1 MVAVEFKNI
10 VKEFPGVKALDSVSF
25 GIEEKTIHA
34 LMGENGAGKSTLLKI
49 LGGNYIP
56 NSGKIFIK
64 EEQQSFLSVYDS
76 IEAKIAIIYQE
87 LHLVPELTV
96 YENIF
101 LGQML
106 THKNG
111 IINNKEMIRISNNL
125 LRELD
130 DTIDPSSK
138 IKSLSIGQQQLVE
151 IAKSLNR
158 GADILAFDEPTSSLS
173 SKETTKL
180 FAIIRSL
187 HQKGKTII
195 YVSHRMDEIF
205 DICDSIT
212 IFKDGCHVITY
223 NDIKD
228 ITRDI
233 LIEKMLGNKLDDM
246 FEYRHCEL
254 GNTYMSVENLT
265 SDDVPYPISFS
276 IQRKEILGFFGLVGA
291 GRTELMKAIY
301 GTHGKAQG
309 KIIINNSEVHIDSP
323 KDAILNKIAYC
334 SEDRR
339 KDGIIPLFSITE
351 NISLVS
357 CQSENL
363 VNKNKEVQFTELSKS
378 SLKIKTPNIDQ
389 QIKFLSGGNQQKC
402 LLARWFSENP
412 TIDLIILDEPTRGI
426 DVGTKKEIY
435 QIIHDLRE
443 HGKTVILI
451 SSELPELIG
460 ICDRIITMCE
470 NKITSEFTRDNF
482 EQQAILNEAFS
493 KNH

>member
-10 VKEFPGVKALDSVSF
+10 VKDFPGVKALKSVSF

-64 EEQQSFLSVYDS
+64 EEQQSFLSVHDS

-111 IINNKEMIRISNNL
+111 IVDNKEMIKISNNL
-125 LRELD
+125 LKDLD

-173 SKETTKL
+173 SKEASKL

-195 YVSHRMDEIF
+195 YVSHRIDEIF

-212 IFKDGCHVITY
+212 IFKDGCHIITY

-265 SDDVPYPISFS
+265 SDGVPYPISFS
-276 IQRKEILGFFGLVGA
+276 IRRKEILGFFGLVGA

-301 GTHGKAQG
+301 GTYGKAQG
-309 KIIINNSEVHIDSP
+309 KIIINNSEVQIDSP
-323 KDAILNKIAYC
+323 KNAIFNKIAYC

-351 NISLVS
+351 NINLVS

-363 VNKNKEVQFTELSKS
+363 VNKNKEVQFTELSRR
-378 SLKIKTPNIDQ
+378 SLNIKTPNIEQ

-402 LLARWFSENP
+402 LLARWFSNNP

-426 DVGTKKEIY
+426 DVGAKKEIY

-443 HGKTVILI
+443 QGKTVILI

-470 NKITSEFTRDNF
+470 NKITSEFTRNNF

-493 KNH
+493 KTH